1 MSLKSKL
8 EHKLQRAVMDKV
20 TEKVMPNGA
29 EGAVNSVV
37 TKLGKLTGQ
46 STAPE
51 YIKKAE
57 KHILVVKA
65 RSYSLKTV
73 TNTFKRLAKGKLPNL
88 GDDQGRYLVVDPSG
102 VLKYRSDAEDDIM
115 DRTITN
121 VYDPAGTKIGHVQEH
136 MNTMGIPMFEK
147 NVKRCS
153 VFLGREKICTI
164 KKYESFGST
173 EIEVTDGH
181 FGIRTNDLCTHIEM
195 KNSETKSMIG
205 ELKTVPFT
213 LKDGYAD
220 KFVLEYDNLESEA
233 VAVLLA
239 ISVDVIQS

>member
-8 EHKLQRAVMDKV
+8 EHKLQRAVVDKV
-20 TEKVMPNGA
+20 TEKVMPGGA
-29 EGAVNSVV
+29 EGAVNTVV

-65 RSYSLKTV
+65 RSYSLKTM

-88 GDDQGRYLVVDPSG
+88 VDDQGRYMVVDPSG
-102 VLKYRSDAEDDIM
+102 VLKYRSDAEDDIL

-121 VYDPAGTKIGHVQEH
+121 LYDSTGAKIGHVQEH
-136 MNTMGIPMFEK
+136 MNTMGVPLLEK

-164 KKYESFGST
+164 KKYEAFGVT
-173 EIEVTDGH
+173 EIEVTDGS
-181 FGIRTNDLCTHIEM
+181 FDVWANDLCTHIEL
-195 KNSETKSMIG
+195 KNNITKSMIG

-220 KFVLEYDNLESEA
+220 KFVLEYDNPEDEV

-239 ISVDVIQS
+239 IAVDVIQR